1 MTAHIDPGQPV
12 DPEGPP
18 PGVGAGPH
26 PGLAVVATV
35 PGDLAHTDRPED
47 CALLQGGMVTSEPGH
62 PAGPAGLPL
71 LGVSLVRQLGPG
83 LALKPVPAVLLSDG
97 QTSHQQPR
105 RPWWPHL

>member
-1 MTAHIDPGQPV
+1 MTAHIDPGQSV
-12 DPEGPP
+12 YPESGS
-18 PGVGAGPH
+18 PGVWAGPH
-26 PGLAVVATV
+26 PDLAAVPTVAR
-35 PGDLAHTDRPED
+35 DLAHTDCPQDR
-47 CALLQGGMVTSEPGH
+47 ALLQGGMVSSEPGH
-62 PAGPAGLPL
+62 PAGAAGLPL